1 MEYRTARSIKRGG
14 GKDKKDKVN
23 AVEGEWTGPGV
34 RSGQMKEFL
43 KLVVLIWLVQLLCWI
58 TIIGGIAI
66 WYAYFYKPPYMGMLA

>member
-1 MEYRTARSIKRGG
+1 
-14 GKDKKDKVN
+14 
-23 AVEGEWTGPGV
+23 
-34 RSGQMKEFL
+34 MKEFL